1 MMSATKVG
9 LQLLEIDEKTFS
21 ETEKA
26 IRAKP
31 ENVARIQK
39 EDERI
44 RASLETEKDVVQSKV
59 ELKMIWLE
67 KIRQEGEVEKKL
79 AGIVARSP

>member
-1 MMSATKVG
+1 MMSASKVG

-44 RASLETEKDVVQSKV
+44 RASLETEKDVV
-59 ELKMIWLE
+59 
-67 KIRQEGEVEKKL
+67 
-79 AGIVARSP
+79 